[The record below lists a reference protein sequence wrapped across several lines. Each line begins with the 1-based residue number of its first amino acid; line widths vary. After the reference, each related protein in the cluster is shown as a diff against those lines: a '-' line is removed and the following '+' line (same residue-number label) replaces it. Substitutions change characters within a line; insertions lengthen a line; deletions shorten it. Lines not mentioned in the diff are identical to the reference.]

1 MHCDLVSVTKCIHS
15 PLGLAPVCI
24 QLFPFWLQIWDSAC
38 KFPLSHLCL
47 ASGSETVTAVKMKVE
62 MKMIQRTLTTPLSF
76 GSSSK
81 VVLIQDMT
89 LHSALNLRM
98 CDSWDC
104 MRASC
109 TVWQLGLHART
120 RCTAWQLG
128 LHARKLYCVTVGT
141 ACTQVVLYICSYVHG
156 KCIFHVITVVITV
169 YYTLKLLY
177 DLHGVYMYFRQS
189 CSPLCN

>member
-1 MHCDLVSVTKCIHS
+1 MHPLPSRSYPSLHPTLPILTTDLR
-15 PLGLAPVCI
+15 
-24 QLFPFWLQIWDSAC
+24 QR

-81 VVLIQDMT
+81 GVLIQDMT
-89 LHSALNLRM
+89 LHSALNLRL
-98 CDSWDC
+98 CDSW
-104 MRASC
+104 RC

-141 ACTQVVLYICSYVHG
+141 ACAQAVLYICLYVHG

-169 YYTLKLLY
+169 YYMLKLLY
-177 DLHGVYMYFRQS
+177 DLHGVFQAELFTS
-189 CSPLCN
+189 L